1 MLLMTNILINEH
13 ITEYTTFL
21 DRYKSALLT
30 TLQKAVANA
39 TQLHKG
45 IIASFTLPVK
55 RYDTIQAF
63 TGIQHAGLGE
73 VFFWEQPSEQ
83 NALLGVG
90 AETTIKTTG
99 RTSATEAAALWRALL
114 QDAVISSTDDEL
126 AADAVYGHGPV
137 FFGGFAFDPDSQHTQ
152 LWSGFPDGLL
162 ILPHFLLRYSK
173 DATSLTINIL
183 LHAEDDVEHCF
194 HSIDNEVQRLLTAIR
209 SSVRIGEAVAGRPQ
223 GSPLHVNDV
232 NSREASCG
240 LSEIQDTLPATV
252 WMQKVAEVAQDIRDG
267 LFEKVVLARSV
278 QVTPSTET
286 SFAINA
292 VLSRLRESYPGTYI
306 FAMQRGTQFF
316 VGATPERLVQAQNGL
331 IHTMA
336 LAGSAPR
343 GSTQAEDERLGAELL
358 QSEKNGVEHAVV
370 VTTVREALLAHC
382 STVHVS
388 DTPHLLKLKNVQHLE
403 TPIVGELLP
412 GRCILDVMA
421 DLHPTPAVGGF
432 PREEALATIRHVE
445 QLDRGWY
452 AGPLGWI
459 GAGGHGEFAVALRS
473 GLVAEHE
480 ATLFAGCGIVGD
492 SDPQSEYAESRLKL
506 QGMLR
511 GLGEQN

>member
-1 MLLMTNILINEH
+1 MTNMLIHEH
-13 ITEYTTFL
+13 IAEQNTFL
-21 DRYKSALLT
+21 DRYAPELLT
-30 TLQKAVANA
+30 TLQHAVTRA
-39 TQLHKG
+39 TQLHRSV
-45 IIASFTLPVK
+45 IANFTFPVK
-55 RYDTIQAF
+55 HYDTITAF
-63 TGIQHAGLGE
+63 TGAQHARLGE

-83 NALLGVG
+83 NALIGIG
-90 AETTIKTTG
+90 TTTTIETTGK
-99 RTSATEAAALWRALL
+99 TSAIDAATQWRAWQ
-114 QDAVISSTDDEL
+114 QDAVNSSVDTVQEL
-126 AADAVYGHGPV
+126 DAVYGHGPM

-162 ILPHFLLRYSK
+162 ILPRFLLRYSK
-173 DATSLTINIL
+173 NSTTLTINVL
-183 LHAEDDVEHCF
+183 LSAEENVEQIF
-194 HSIDNEVQRLLTAIR
+194 HSIDNETHHLLKTIG
-209 SSVRIGEAVAGRPQ
+209 SVVKIEETEEVGRPQ
-223 GSPLHVNDV
+223 EAPLHVEN
-232 NSREASCG
+232 
-240 LSEIQDTLPATV
+240 TLPASA
-252 WMQKVAEVAQDIRDG
+252 WMQKVAEVAHDIRDG
-267 LFEKVVLARSV
+267 LFEKVVLARTV
-278 QVTPSTET
+278 QVTPQAET
-286 SFAINA
+286 SFDISA
-292 VLSRLRESYPGTYI
+292 VLSRLRQSYPGTYI
-306 FAMQRGTQFF
+306 FAIQRSTRFF
-316 VGATPERLVQAQNGL
+316 VGATPERLVQAQNGQ

-343 GSTQAEDERLGAELL
+343 GTTQEEDEQLGAALL
-358 QSEKNGVEHAVV
+358 QSEKNGIEHAVV
-370 VTTVREALLAHC
+370 VATVREALLVHC
-382 STVHVS
+382 STVHVY

-432 PREEALATIRHVE
+432 PRKEALATIRRIE

-480 ATLFAGCGIVGD
+480 ATLFAGCGIVGN
-492 SDPQSEYAESRLKL
+492 SDPESEYTESCLKL